1 MNFFTREC
9 VATLNSRIIS
19 PRLSG
24 KTNSKYVRC
33 LRRIDNEEE
42 LLKSL
47 HKEGITILSYEG
59 SNVPCIYVTLK
70 RYEEIINSAFGKKMA
85 VDTILN
91 IINNPEKP
99 DVFVDIYMNFLNA
112 GLEQYF
118 LLPAND
124 NLEFFEAMA
133 NSAMIA
139 ITPDPSSKFGG
150 QNIFMVQLPKINA
163 IENAVSIIKSKLPK

>member
-9 VATLNSRIIS
+9 VVTLNSRIIS
-19 PRLSG
+19 RRLSG

-47 HKEGITILSYEG
+47 HKE
-59 SNVPCIYVTLK
+59 
-70 RYEEIINSAFGKKMA
+70 EIINSTFGKKMA

-124 NLEFFEAMA
+124 NLEFFDAMA

-139 ITPDPSSKFGG
+139 IIPDPSSKFGG

>member
-1 MNFFTREC
+1 MR
-9 VATLNSRIIS
+9 R
-19 PRLSG
+19 
-24 KTNSKYVRC
+24 
-33 LRRIDNEEE
+33 LRRISSEDE
-42 LLKSL
+42 LLKCL
-47 HKEGITILSYEG
+47 HKEGITILNYEG
-59 SNVPCIYVTLK
+59 SKVPCIYVTLR
-70 RYEEIINSAFGKKMA
+70 RYEEILGSAFGKKMA

-139 ITPDPSSKFGG
+139 ITRDPSSNFGG

-163 IENAVSIIKSKLPK
+163 IENAISIIKSKLPR